1 MKPTRK
7 LVHGLAAA
15 VVGAAMAFPA
25 LANDWPTQPVTMIVP
40 YPAGQGTDLASRYFA
55 EQLTQALGQPVVV
68 DNRPGA
74 GGNVGTAYA
83 SRVTPDGYTILMAA
97 SGTHAMNPHLYADVG
112 YSALEDFHPVAATI
126 MIPMAISANE
136 SLGVSSI
143 PELIAAARARPG
155 EIDVAL
161 PSVTAALVVELLR
174 SAGAPL
180 NGIRYRG
187 SADAQAAVLGDQVP
201 VLIDTLGASRRQ
213 FERLVPIAVTSP
225 AAVSSLPDLMSVAEQ
240 GVDGFEVTAWNM
252 LYVIRGT
259 PPEIREKLETVMAE
273 ILARPETVTAMSDI
287 GFELAPAM
295 DRAQRETW
303 ATEQYNRTGEIIR
316 AAGLTLE

>member
-1 MKPTRK
+1 MKPMKK
-7 LVHGLAAA
+7 LALGIAAA
-15 VVGAAMAFPA
+15 ITGAAMALPA
-25 LANDWPTQPVTMIVP
+25 MATDWPTRPVTMIVP

-55 EQLTQALGQPVVV
+55 EQLTEALGQPIIV

-83 SRVTPDGYTILMAA
+83 ARVTPDGYTILMAA

-112 YSALEDFHPVAATI
+112 YDALNDFHPVAATI

-143 PELIAAARARPG
+143 PELIAAAKARPG

-161 PSVTAALVVELLR
+161 PSVTSALVIELLKE
-174 SAGAPL
+174 AGAPL

-187 SADAQAAVLGDQVP
+187 SADAQAAVLGNQVP
-201 VLIDTLGASRRQ
+201 VLVDTLGASRRQ

-225 AAVSSLPDLMSVAEQ
+225 KAATSVPDLKSVAEQ
-240 GVDGFEVTAWNM
+240 GVEGFEVTAWNM
-252 LYVIRGT
+252 LYVIKGT
-259 PPEIREKLETVMAE
+259 PPEIRDRLEAVMAE
-273 ILARPETVTAMSDI
+273 ILARPETAKALAEI
-287 GFELAPAM
+287 GFEMAPAM
-295 DRAQRETW
+295 NRAEREAW
-303 ATEQYNRTGEIIR
+303 AAEQFNRTGEIIR
-316 AAGLTLE
+316 AAGLTIE